1 MAANAN
7 NSNKMS
13 AVRMLVSWR
22 QAQRIEPMKP
32 IGGGLVGV
40 VVVLGAVVLGVVVLD
55 MVALGLVAGGI

>member
-7 NSNKMS
+7 SSNKMS

-32 IGGGLVGV
+32 IGGGLVAGV
-40 VVVLGAVVLGVVVLD
+40 VVVLGVV
-55 MVALGLVAGGI
+55 GGI

>member
-7 NSNKMS
+7 SSNKMS

-32 IGGGLVGV
+32 IGGGLVGAV
-40 VVVLGAVVLGVVVLD
+40 VGGMVVLGAVVLGVV
-55 MVALGLVAGGI
+55 AGGI